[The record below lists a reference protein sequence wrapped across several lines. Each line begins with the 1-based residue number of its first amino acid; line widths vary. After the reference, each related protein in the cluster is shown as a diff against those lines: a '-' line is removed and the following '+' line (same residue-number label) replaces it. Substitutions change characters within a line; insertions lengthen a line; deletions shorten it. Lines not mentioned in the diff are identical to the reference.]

1 MVVIA
6 LSWLFV
12 ASLVLSLVELLMVA
26 FLWPPYVRRLSRTHV
41 DMRLP
46 SLREVV
52 ELTRHK
58 GAEAV
63 VFRSGE
69 GELLFRRV
77 FAAGKGRVMYMGV
90 LREDATGVQ
99 RLHIS
104 MVPGS
109 TPYPIALAVGAFLGS
124 ALGLGDPVISLGVM
138 AGASV
143 VAGLLLKLKVRESHR
158 CFADK
163 GLPALARVLIE
174 HGARPPEQVIE
185 TP

>member
-12 ASLVLSLVELLMVA
+12 ASLVLNLVELLMVA
-26 FLWPPYVRRLSRTHV
+26 LLWPPYVRHLSRTHV

-46 SLREVV
+46 SLRKVG

-58 GAEAV
+58 GVEAV

-69 GELLFRRV
+69 GELVFRRV

-90 LREDATGVQ
+90 LREDAAGVQ

-109 TPYPIALAVGAFLGS
+109 APYPIALAMGAFVGS

-138 AGASV
+138 TGVSIV
-143 VAGLLLKLKVRESHR
+143 SGLLLNLKVRESHR
-158 CFADK
+158 CFVDE
-163 GLPALARVLIE
+163 GLPALSRVLIE